1 MNKALLKSNLNNNHL
16 LNARNPMLRSDVL
29 HAIKHVA
36 AMKLQSAACSSKKVE
51 PTKTP
56 KKLCKIC

>member
-36 AMKLQSAACSSKKVE
+36 AMKLHSAVCSSKKAE

-56 KKLCKIC
+56 KNLCKTC